1 MAWSFRFLIV
11 PVCLFS
17 VGIHGIGEKAFD
29 SENERPASQS
39 EHLCRTNWRLSDKNI
54 ACLPSDEDKN
64 PRWKILSKV
73 LKIRYLTGAEVC
85 EYLHISPRTL
95 QTLRDTRQ
103 IPFTVVSERN
113 ILYPESAI
121 RETLT
126 KNYRP
131 TQDPF

>member
-1 MAWSFRFLIV
+1 MGGDYLTTESEDVKSIFIAIDQARKTLQLAAANYRPLIG
-11 PVCLFS
+11 P
-17 VGIHGIGEKAFD
+17 E
-29 SENERPASQS
+29 
-39 EHLCRTNWRLSDKNI
+39 
-54 ACLPSDEDKN
+54 
-64 PRWKILSKV
+64 
-73 LKIRYLTGAEVC
+73 RYLTGEEVC

-113 ILYPESAI
+113 ILYPESGI

-131 TQDPF
+131 TETRSKTNNQALAIRNCKGFLFIMINR

>member
-1 MAWSFRFLIV
+1 MNPGLSF
-11 PVCLFS
+11 LFAMYQY
-17 VGIHGIGEKAFD
+17 V
-29 SENERPASQS
+29 
-39 EHLCRTNWRLSDKNI
+39 
-54 ACLPSDEDKN
+54 
-64 PRWKILSKV
+64 V
-73 LKIRYLTGAEVC
+73 AEVC

-121 RETLT
+121 RETQT

-131 TQDPF
+131 TRDPF